1 MYSSQ
6 RTKRQQRRA
15 IRSLIVR
22 LNVRIVMCRPN
33 GNEEVLVFM
42 HACLLFVYN
51 MLKITIITHP
61 FNGPSLSGTTR
72 VSRYQKCKIS
82 LYFTEA
88 RDSEWQ

>member
-22 LNVRIVMCRPN
+22 LNVRIVMCN

-42 HACLLFVYN
+42 HACLLFVSN

-72 VSRYQKCKIS
+72 VSRYQKGKIS